1 MVPGT
6 VTIILPDISTYFLKL
21 INDMFQFDL
30 CMQHA
35 LTYQVLVEKI
45 DCIKISALIALPGTV
60 PGTRYHQTSILFIRL
75 KIINYH
81 VPW

>member
-60 PGTRYHQTSILFIRL
+60 PGTRYHQNQH
-75 KIINYH
+75 IIYKVKNN
-81 VPW
+81 